1 MRVNDAQHNCPRQ
14 TLNEVLVAELG
25 CLRADLIARPDS
37 PSVAGLGSQ
46 SSPPIM
52 PSSPAAAAVPGAG
65 HAGLATAA
73 SSSCPDPEQ
82 KIHLTA
88 ATYDDCEAGR
98 VRNLSNIYRQIGC
111 WSQRSRKGQPG
122 YAPLS
127 AVCLSGGGIRSATFN
142 LGVLQ
147 SLARIQLLGKFDY
160 LSSVSGGGYIASWL
174 RAWMHRK
181 GVPDVVTELGS
192 GARGCNPLATE
203 PKPVSNLREY
213 SNYLTPEVGLF
224 SGDTW
229 SVAATIARNLI
240 LNWLVLV
247 PLLSAVVGIPL
258 LFLLFIRTT
267 GLWDDLPVYLLALAV
282 CIEVVASV
290 LVYQARRFAKNPDKP
305 QSYFIF
311 RCVLPICLA
320 AGTLSAA
327 GVGLNVSWRAVQPA
341 PSREDLYALWAFAGI
356 WSIGVPVLGWAIAE
370 LIAHVVPRAQVATT
384 GKDDKIK
391 GGKVR
396 LSDQQ
401 IKQDARQVPLG
412 LEVLALV
419 VSGLIGASLLV
430 GAVTWWFS
438 YLYNHPALY
447 AILVLPLL
455 MGMYLLSRV
464 IFIGITSLNDEQGDR
479 IDQGSRESPEAR
491 LRSRISSNDAD
502 REWWSR
508 LSGWVLLV
516 ITSWVAVTGICLIG
530 CYLPNVLWGIFQIA
544 KENHATVT
552 YVVKGVVAAAGLASG
567 VIAALTASS
576 SQTPAQGNA
585 EGKPTPPSV
594 ARILAIAGPLF
605 LVCLIMVL
613 SWGVKG
619 LAEAIIG
626 PSELFRLHF
635 NRPGSAQP
643 VALQATVEFIAVLA
657 GLVVVALIAS
667 RISNVNRFSLHGMYR
682 NRLVR
687 AYLGASNC
695 AIDGEERRTPD
706 PFTGFALN
714 DNFPLHRLCAHPR
727 ISDTQGDQPGTG
739 RLKPSPTP
747 EQLANPHAMP
757 SSAREGSPDREFDV
771 ERPLSIINTTLN
783 LVNGGKLAWQQ
794 RKAESFSMTPLFC
807 GSWAEG
813 YRKSKEYGGPGGITV
828 GTAVTISGAAAN
840 PNMGYSSSPVLGFLM
855 AIFNVRLGAWLGNP
869 NAEGDRTYSHPGP
882 RHAITPLFAEM
893 FGLTN
898 SKRSYVNLS
907 DGGHFDNLG
916 LYEVVLR
923 RCRQVLVCDAG
934 QDGSFSFEDLGNSI
948 RKIRIDFGINIV
960 FQKIQILPNTPE
972 KEGLCCAIARI
983 RYSDVDETPT
993 EDDGWL
999 IYIKPTL
1006 RGRGTQVPYDIYSYS
1021 RGSASFPHESTADQW
1036 FSESQFESYRALGS
1050 HIVEQLTES
1059 LGAQPYV
1066 DFDAFRASVDDYM
1079 RGASI
1084 VGASSSSTAPG
1095 IVPREDTTGAG
1106 VTATVT
1112 SDVASAAASAASA
1125 AVAAA
1130 DIAAR
1135 TEVRS
1140 QPAEPDAILR
1150 LRP

>member
-1 MRVNDAQHNCPRQ
+1 MRANDAQHNCPRQ
-14 TLNEVLVAELG
+14 TLNEVLVAEIS
-25 CLRADLIARPDS
+25 CLRADLIAGPEGQNG
-37 PSVAGLGSQ
+37 PSIASLGSQ
-46 SSPPIM
+46 SPP
-52 PSSPAAAAVPGAG
+52 PNPGQKA
-65 HAGLATAA
+65 HLA
-73 SSSCPDPEQ
+73 
-82 KIHLTA
+82 A
-88 ATYDDCEAGR
+88 ATYDDCEADR
-98 VRNLSNIYRQIGC
+98 TRNLSYIYRQIGS
-111 WSQRSRKGQPG
+111 WSQRSGKGQPG

-127 AVCLSGGGIRSATFN
+127 ALCLSGGGIRSATFN

-174 RAWMHRK
+174 RAWMQRR
-181 GVPDVVTELGS
+181 GVADVVTELGS

-213 SNYLTPEVGLF
+213 SNYLTPKLGLF

-229 SVAATIARNLI
+229 SIAATIARNLL

-247 PLLSAVVGIPL
+247 PLLGAVVGIPL

-267 GLWDDLPVYLLALAV
+267 GLPDDLPVYLLVLAV
-282 CIEVVASV
+282 CIEMVASV
-290 LVYQARRFAKNPDKP
+290 LVYEARRFAKNPDTP
-305 QSYFIF
+305 QGYFIL

-320 AGTLSAA
+320 ACALSSA
-327 GVGLNVSWRAVQPA
+327 GIGLNLPWRALQPA
-341 PSREDLYALWAFAGI
+341 PSGADLYALWAFAGI

-370 LIAHVVPRAQVATT
+370 VIAHVVPRAQVATT
-384 GKDDKIK
+384 GKGEKIRSDH
-391 GGKVR
+391 VR

-401 IKQDARQVPLG
+401 IKQGARQVSLG
-412 LEVLALV
+412 LEILALV
-419 VSGLIGASLLV
+419 VSGLVGASLFV
-430 GAVTWWFS
+430 GSVTWWFS

-455 MGMYLLSRV
+455 LGMYLLSRV
-464 IFIGITSLNDEQGDR
+464 IFIGIASLNDEKGDR
-479 IDQGSRESPEAR
+479 IDRGSRDSPDAR

-530 CYLPNVLWGIFQIA
+530 CYLPNVLWGVFQIA
-544 KENHATVT
+544 RENHDTVT
-552 YVVKGVVAAAGLASG
+552 YVVKGAVAAAGLISG

-576 SQTPAQGNA
+576 SQTPSQSNAQA
-585 EGKPTPPSV
+585 AAPSV

-605 LVCLIMVL
+605 VVCLIMVL

-619 LAEAIIG
+619 LAEVIIG
-626 PSELFRLHF
+626 PSQLFRLHF
-635 NRPGSAQP
+635 NRAGAAQP
-643 VALQATVEFIAVLA
+643 IPWQATAEFVALLA
-657 GLVVVALIAS
+657 GLVVVALVAG

-695 AIDGEERRTPD
+695 AIDGVEHRTPD

-714 DNFPLHRLCAHPR
+714 DNFPLHRLCAPPR
-727 ISDTQGDQPGTG
+727 RSDSQGDRAGTG
-739 RLKPSPTP
+739 TSKASPTP

-757 SSAREGSPDREFDV
+757 PGACEGSPDREFDV

-869 NAEGDRTYSHPGP
+869 NADGNRTFSHPGP
-882 RHAITPLFAEM
+882 RQAITPLFAEM

-898 SKRSYVNLS
+898 SKSGYVNLS

-923 RCRQVLVCDAG
+923 RCRHVLVSDAG

-960 FQKIQILPNTPE
+960 FEKIQILPNTPE
-972 KEGLCCAIARI
+972 KDGLCCAIARI
-983 RYSDVDETPT
+983 RYSDVDETPA
-993 EDDGWL
+993 EDDGCL

-1006 RGRGTQVPYDIYSYS
+1006 RGHGAQVPYDIYSYS

-1050 HIVEQLTES
+1050 HIVEQLTDS
-1059 LGAQPYV
+1059 LGAQRHA
-1066 DFDAFRASVDDYM
+1066 DFDALRASVEDYM
-1079 RGASI
+1079 TGAFV
-1084 VGASSSSTAPG
+1084 VGASSN
-1095 IVPREDTTGAG
+1095 
-1106 VTATVT
+1106 
-1112 SDVASAAASAASA
+1112 AAAPSVTPSEATPRPR
-1125 AVAAA
+1125 
-1130 DIAAR
+1130 R
-1135 TEVRS
+1135 TEHHLAV
-1140 QPAEPDAILR
+1140 
-1150 LRP
+1150 

>member
-1 MRVNDAQHNCPRQ
+1 MRVNAAQHNCPRQ

-25 CLRADLIARPDS
+25 CLRADLIAQPVS
-37 PSVAGLGSQ
+37 PNSPAAAGLGHQNSAANTQ
-46 SSPPIM
+46 PGSPGATPV
-52 PSSPAAAAVPGAG
+52 PAAVPAAVPGAG
-65 HAGLATAA
+65 PVRLAADG
-73 SSSCPDPEQ
+73 SSPCPNPDQ
-82 KIHLTA
+82 KVLLTA
-88 ATYDDCEAGR
+88 ATYRDSEVDR
-98 VRNLSNIYRQIGC
+98 VNNLSQIYQQIGC
-111 WSQRSRKGQPG
+111 WSQHSRKGHPG

-127 AVCLSGGGIRSATFN
+127 ALCLSGGGIRSATFN

-147 SLARIQLLGKFDY
+147 SLARTQLLGKFDY

-174 RAWMHRK
+174 RAWMHRT
-181 GVPDVVTELGS
+181 GVSDVVGELGS
-192 GARGCNPLATE
+192 GARGRNPLATE
-203 PKPVSNLREY
+203 PKPVSDLREY
-213 SNYLTPEVGLF
+213 SNYLTPKMGLF

-229 SVAATIARNLI
+229 SAAATIARNLL

-247 PLLSAVVGIPL
+247 PLLGAVIGIPL

-267 GLWDDLPVYLLALAV
+267 GLPVDLPFYLLGLAV
-282 CIEVVASV
+282 FIEVVASV
-290 LVYQARRFAKNPDKP
+290 LVYQARRFAKNPDTP
-305 QSYFIF
+305 QSYFVF

-320 AGTLSAA
+320 AAALSAA
-327 GVGLNVSWRAVQPA
+327 GIGLNIPWRELQPA
-341 PSREDLYALWAFAGI
+341 PSRIDLYTLWGFAGI

-370 LIAHVVPRAQVATT
+370 VIARVVPRAQVATT
-384 GKDDKIK
+384 GKADKIK
-391 GGKVR
+391 DDNVK

-401 IKQDARQVPLG
+401 IKEEARQVSLG
-412 LEVLALV
+412 LEVGALLF
-419 VSGLIGASLLV
+419 SGAIGASLFV

-455 MGMYLLSRV
+455 LGMYLLTRV
-464 IFIGITSLNDEQGDR
+464 IFIGIASLNDEQGDP
-479 IDQGSRESPEAR
+479 IAQASRDSAEAQ

-508 LSGWVLLV
+508 LSGWVLLI

-530 CYLPNVLWGIFQIA
+530 CYLPNVLWGIFRIA
-544 KENHATVT
+544 KENHDTVT
-552 YVVKGVVAAAGLASG
+552 YVVKWVVASAGMLSG

-576 SQTPAQGNA
+576 SQTPLQGN
-585 EGKPTPPSV
+585 GQCNPTPPSV
-594 ARILAIAGPLF
+594 TRILAIAGPLF

-626 PSELFRLHF
+626 PAELFRLHF
-635 NRPGSAQP
+635 NRAGAAQP
-643 VALQATVEFIAVLA
+643 VPWLATAEFVALLA

-695 AIDGEERRTPD
+695 AINGAEGRTPD

-714 DNFPLHRLCAHPR
+714 DNFPLHRLCAPAH
-727 ISDTQGDQPGTG
+727 
-739 RLKPSPTP
+739 
-747 EQLANPHAMP
+747 
-757 SSAREGSPDREFDV
+757 AREAAPNREFDV
-771 ERPLSIINTTLN
+771 VRPLSIINTTLN
-783 LVNGGKLAWQQ
+783 LVNGGRLAWQQ

-855 AIFNVRLGAWLGNP
+855 AIFNVRLGAWLGNT
-869 NAEGDRTYSHPGP
+869 NAEGDRTYAHPGP
-882 RHAITPLFAEM
+882 RRAILPLFAEM
-893 FGLTN
+893 FGLTD
-898 SKRSYVNLS
+898 SKRPYVNLS

-923 RCRQVLVCDAG
+923 RCRQVLVSDAG

-960 FQKIQILPNTPE
+960 FEKIQILPNTPE

-983 RYSDVDETPT
+983 CYSDVDETPA
-993 EDDGWL
+993 EDDGCL

-1021 RGSASFPHESTADQW
+1021 RGSATFPHESTADQW
-1036 FSESQFESYRALGS
+1036 FSESQFESYRVLGS
-1050 HIVEQLTES
+1050 HIMEQLTES
-1059 LGAQPYV
+1059 PGAQRPA

-1084 VGASSSSTAPG
+1084 AGASPG
-1095 IVPREDTTGAG
+1095 ATESGVALSKTTTGAA
-1106 VTATVT
+1106 VTAAVT
-1112 SDVASAAASAASA
+1112 SDVVSAVASAAG
-1125 AVAAA
+1125 AAA
-1130 DIAAR
+1130 AAGDLAVR
-1135 TEVRS
+1135 TEVCS
-1140 QPAEPDAILR
+1140 QSAAPDSDQHPGGVLLHADKADGRTTPDA
-1150 LRP
+1150 

>member
-1 MRVNDAQHNCPRQ
+1 MRVKEAQPNCPRQ
-14 TLNEVLVAELG
+14 TLNEVLVAEIG
-25 CLRADLIARPDS
+25 CLRADLIAKPQS
-37 PSVAGLGSQ
+37 LNGASVAGLRTPSAAPATLPGSLG
-46 SSPPIM
+46 
-52 PSSPAAAAVPGAG
+52 AAAVPCADR
-65 HAGLATAA
+65 ASLTAAA
-73 SSSCPDPEQ
+73 SSSRPNPEQ
-82 KIHLTA
+82 KVHLTA
-88 ATYDDCEAGR
+88 ATYDDCDADR
-98 VRNLSNIYRQIGC
+98 VQNLRSIYLQIGR
-111 WSQRSRKGQPG
+111 WSQRCRKGQAG

-127 AVCLSGGGIRSATFN
+127 ALCLSGGGIRSATFN

-174 RAWMHRK
+174 RAWMHRR

-192 GARGCNPLATE
+192 GARGCDPLSTE

-229 SVAATIARNLI
+229 SAAATIARNLL

-247 PLLSAVVGIPL
+247 PLLGAVIGIPL

-267 GLWDDLPVYLLALAV
+267 GLPDGLPFYLLVFAV

-290 LVYQARRFAKNPDKP
+290 LVYQARRFAKIPDTP

-320 AGTLSAA
+320 AGALSAA
-327 GVGLNVSWRAVQPA
+327 GTGLNVPWRALQPA
-341 PSREDLYALWAFAGI
+341 PSSADLYALWTFAGI

-370 LIAHVVPRAQVATT
+370 VIAHVVPRAQVATT
-384 GKDDKIK
+384 GKGDKIK
-391 GGKVR
+391 GDDGK
-396 LSDQQ
+396 LPDQQ
-401 IKQDARQVPLG
+401 IEQDARQVSLG
-412 LEVLALV
+412 LEILALV
-419 VSGLIGASLLV
+419 VSGLVGASLLV
-430 GAVTWWFS
+430 GSVTWWFS

-464 IFIGITSLNDEQGDR
+464 IFIGIASLNDEQGDR
-479 IDQGSRESPEAR
+479 IDPGSRDSPEPR

-530 CYLPNVLWGIFQIA
+530 CYLPNVLWGLFRIA
-544 KENHATVT
+544 RENHDTVT
-552 YVVKGVVAAAGLASG
+552 YVVKGVVAAAGLVSG
-567 VIAALTASS
+567 VIAALTAAS
-576 SQTPAQGNA
+576 SQTPSQGEAQ
-585 EGKPTPPSV
+585 GKPTPPSV

-619 LAEAIIG
+619 LAEVIIG
-626 PSELFRLHF
+626 PAELFRLHF

-643 VALQATVEFIAVLA
+643 VPWQVTAQFIALLA
-657 GLVVVALIAS
+657 GLVGVALVAS

-714 DNFPLHRLCAHPR
+714 DNFPLHRLCARPR
-727 ISDTQGDQPGTG
+727 ISDSQGDQAGTG
-739 RLKPSPTP
+739 TLKASPTP
-747 EQLANPHAMP
+747 EQPANSHARP
-757 SSAREGSPDREFDV
+757 PGAPEGSPDREFDV

-807 GSWAEG
+807 GCWAEG

-828 GTAVTISGAAAN
+828 GTAITISGAAAN

-869 NAEGDRTYSHPGP
+869 NAQGNRTYSHPGP

-893 FGLTN
+893 FGLTD
-898 SKRSYVNLS
+898 SKRGYVNLS

-923 RCRQVLVCDAG
+923 RCRQVLVSDAG

-960 FQKIQILPNTPE
+960 FDKIQILPNTPE

-983 RYSDVDETPT
+983 RYSDVDETPP
-993 EDDGWL
+993 EDDGCL

-1006 RGRGTQVPYDIYSYS
+1006 RGRGAQVPYDIYSYA

-1059 LGAQPYV
+1059 FGAQRPA

-1079 RGASI
+1079 TGEFIGAPF
-1084 VGASSSSTAPG
+1084 SSPTVPG
-1095 IVPREDTTGAG
+1095 VVPSDATTGAA
-1106 VTATVT
+1106 VTPE
-1112 SDVASAAASAASA
+1112 VASAVAS
-1125 AVAAA
+1125 
-1130 DIAAR
+1130 IR
-1135 TEVRS
+1135 F
-1140 QPAEPDAILR
+1140 
-1150 LRP
+1150 

>member
-1 MRVNDAQHNCPRQ
+1 MRANDARHNCPRQ
-14 TLNEVLVAELG
+14 TLNEVLVAEIS
-25 CLRADLIARPDS
+25 CLRADLVARPGGHNG
-37 PSVAGLGSQ
+37 PSVTSLGSQ
-46 SSPPIM
+46 SPP
-52 PSSPAAAAVPGAG
+52 ANPGQKV
-65 HAGLATAA
+65 HLA
-73 SSSCPDPEQ
+73 
-82 KIHLTA
+82 A
-88 ATYDDCEAGR
+88 ATYGDSEADR
-98 VRNLSNIYRQIGC
+98 IRNLSNLYRQIGS

-127 AVCLSGGGIRSATFN
+127 ALCLSGGGIRSATFN

-174 RAWMHRK
+174 RAWMHRR

-213 SNYLTPEVGLF
+213 SNYLTPKLGLF

-229 SVAATIARNLI
+229 SVAATIARNLL
-240 LNWLVLV
+240 LNWLILV
-247 PLLSAVVGIPL
+247 PLLGAVIGIPL

-267 GLWDDLPVYLLALAV
+267 GLPDVLPLCLLVLAV

-290 LVYQARRFAKNPDKP
+290 LVYRARRFAKIPDTP
-305 QSYFIF
+305 QSYFIL

-320 AGTLSAA
+320 ACVLSSA
-327 GVGLNVSWRAVQPA
+327 GIGLNLPWRALQPL
-341 PSREDLYALWAFAGI
+341 PSSADLYALWAFAGV

-370 LIAHVVPRAQVATT
+370 VIAHLVPRAQAATT
-384 GKDDKIK
+384 GKSEKIK
-391 GGKVR
+391 VDGAR
-396 LSDQQ
+396 LSDQEIQ
-401 IKQDARQVPLG
+401 RGARQVSVG
-412 LEVLALV
+412 LEILALV
-419 VSGLIGASLLV
+419 VSGLVGASLLV
-430 GAVTWWFS
+430 GVVTWWFS

-455 MGMYLLSRV
+455 LGMYLLSRV
-464 IFIGITSLNDEQGDR
+464 IFIGIASLNDEQGDP
-479 IDQGSRESPEAR
+479 IDPGSRDSPEAR

-530 CYLPNVLWGIFQIA
+530 CYLPNVLWGIFRIA
-544 KENHATVT
+544 RENHATVT
-552 YVVKGVVAAAGLASG
+552 DVVKGVVAATGLVSG

-576 SQTPAQGNA
+576 SQTPSQGDA
-585 EGKPTPPSV
+585 RDKTTPPSV

-605 LVCLIMVL
+605 VVCLIMVL

-635 NRPGSAQP
+635 NRPGAAQP
-643 VALQATVEFIAVLA
+643 MPWQVTAQFVALLA
-657 GLVVVALIAS
+657 GLLVVALVAS

-714 DNFPLHRLCAHPR
+714 DNFPLHRLCAPAR
-727 ISDTQGDQPGTG
+727 ASDSQDDQ
-739 RLKPSPTP
+739 
-747 EQLANPHAMP
+747 A
-757 SSAREGSPDREFDV
+757 DREFDV

-783 LVNGGKLAWQQ
+783 LVNGGRLAWQQ

-869 NAEGDRTYSHPGP
+869 NTDGNRTFGHPGP
-882 RHAITPLFAEM
+882 RQAITPLFAEM

-898 SKRSYVNLS
+898 SKNGYVNLS

-923 RCRQVLVCDAG
+923 RCRHVLVSDAG

-948 RKIRIDFGINIV
+948 RKIRVDFGINIV
-960 FQKIQILPNTPE
+960 FEKIQILPNTPE

-983 RYSDVDETPT
+983 RYSDVDETPA
-993 EDDGWL
+993 EDDGCL

-1006 RGRGTQVPYDIYSYS
+1006 RGRGAQVPYDIYSYS
-1021 RGSASFPHESTADQW
+1021 RGSTSFPHESTADQW

-1050 HIVEQLTES
+1050 HLVEQLIES
-1059 LGAQPYV
+1059 LGAQRHA
-1066 DFDAFRASVDDYM
+1066 DFDAFRTSVDDYM
-1079 RGASI
+1079 TGASA
-1084 VGASSSSTAPG
+1084 VGASSSASASATAPG
-1095 IVPREDTTGAG
+1095 AAPRD
-1106 VTATVT
+1106 ATPRPR
-1112 SDVASAAASAASA
+1112 
-1125 AVAAA
+1125 
-1130 DIAAR
+1130 R
-1135 TEVRS
+1135 TEHQLVV
-1140 QPAEPDAILR
+1140 
-1150 LRP
+1150 